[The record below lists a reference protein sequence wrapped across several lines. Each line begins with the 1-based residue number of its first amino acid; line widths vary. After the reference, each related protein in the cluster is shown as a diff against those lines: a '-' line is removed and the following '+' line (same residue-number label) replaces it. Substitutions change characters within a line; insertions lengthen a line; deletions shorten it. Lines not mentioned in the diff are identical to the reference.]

1 VLKLNHPIEK
11 KTSEDNSLNFKFN
24 HLNSTC
30 NLHCMKQD
38 KLNSKLLTLD
48 YKTEQML
55 IKKKNLQL
63 HVVVKGDGHGGMGTS
78 TTPSSICVTFLIV
91 GLRDGPS

>member
-1 VLKLNHPIEK
+1 
-11 KTSEDNSLNFKFN
+11 
-24 HLNSTC
+24 
-30 NLHCMKQD
+30 MKQD

-55 IKKKNLQL
+55 IKKNQQQKKKKKQLQL

>member
-1 VLKLNHPIEK
+1 
-11 KTSEDNSLNFKFN
+11 
-24 HLNSTC
+24 
-30 NLHCMKQD
+30 MKRD

-55 IKKKNLQL
+55 NKKKKKKNQLQL

-78 TTPSSICVTFLIV
+78 TTPSSICITFLIV